1 LNELPD
7 FAHDQAVHLVVA
19 SIRIDTNVRCMY
31 PILHLL
37 FKSRQAP
44 KGLRLVRHFRVAG
57 LSWNGRFKFTALSR
71 TLTTIAG

>member
-19 SIRIDTNVRCMY
+19 SIRIDTNVRFMY

-37 FKSRQAP
+37 FKTRQEPRVYVSSVLSDSPGCHGMVASSSRP
-44 KGLRLVRHFRVAG
+44 CHAG
-57 LSWNGRFKFTALSR
+57 
-71 TLTTIAG
+71 